1 MATFKKLKISKRHIL
16 KSFSWRFIGSLDTFI
31 FAWIITRDF
40 NEGINLSVITTFTK
54 LVWYYFHERIWFKS
68 SIVDS
73 NKRHVAKTFTW
84 RGIGTLDTVLF
95 GWLLT
100 GSPLTGLKI
109 GGLETFSKMLLYYGH
124 EKFWYK
130 INYGLDKRK
139 KPRRLNKLKLQRK
152 LKNL

>member
-1 MATFKKLKISKRHIL
+1 MEIHRIPRYFYFCLDNYERFQRGD
-16 KSFSWRFIGSLDTFI
+16 KSFRY
-31 FAWIITRDF
+31 
-40 NEGINLSVITTFTK
+40 
-54 LVWYYFHERIWFKS
+54 YYFYKIGLVLFSRTYMVHS